1 MVVGGGISV
10 VIADDYRLIRES
22 LRLVLSGKNSI
33 QIVGEAATGS
43 ETINLVDERK
53 PDVAVLNIIM
63 PDMGGIEIVQPI
75 IEKSPKT
82 KPLIL
87 TQGMDETM
95 IFKTLKA
102 GAKGYISR
110 GASIFDLIKA
120 IEGVH
125 RGELWVE
132 RKVISRFFEQEAD
145 VDSTR
150 QGEQGETKELLTPR
164 EKEILGCLA
173 TGCTNKEIGESL
185 FISEKTVKTHLNSIF
200 RKLNV
205 SGRLQAILHAINK
218 GLT

>member
-1 MVVGGGISV
+1 MGGRISV

-33 QIVGEAATGS
+33 QIVGEAAIGS
-43 ETINLVDERK
+43 ETIDLVNELK
-53 PDVAVLNIIM
+53 PDVAFLNIFM
-63 PDMGGIEIVQPI
+63 PDTGGIEIVQPI

-110 GASIFDLIKA
+110 GASISDLIKA

-132 RKVISRFFEQEAD
+132 RKVISRFFEQEAV

-164 EKEILGCLA
+164 EKEIIRCLA

-185 FISEKTVKTHLNSIF
+185 FISEKTVKAHLNSIF

-205 SGRLQAILHAINK
+205 SRRLQAILYAISK